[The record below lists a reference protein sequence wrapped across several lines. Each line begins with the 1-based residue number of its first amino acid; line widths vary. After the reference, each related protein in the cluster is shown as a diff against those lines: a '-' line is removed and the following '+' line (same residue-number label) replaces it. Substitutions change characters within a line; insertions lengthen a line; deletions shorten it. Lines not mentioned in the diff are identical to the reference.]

1 MGQSVVDGSGWPGH
15 EAEVFP
21 RVETEILAAERP
33 ETAEDL
39 TADRLL
45 LRRHDA
51 PARGWRRVVYTLSAH
66 RLRPPESAA
75 ERWRRELRGRAEV
88 AVAGGHHRVAV
99 LSLKGGVGKTTTTVA
114 LGATLAEVRGDRVI
128 AVDANPDRGTLAD
141 RVQRE
146 TNASVRD
153 FLAERGR
160 IGRYADAR
168 AFTSQASS
176 RLEVLASDP
185 DPAVSREFDA
195 ADYHAVAGILERFY
209 SIALTDCGTG
219 LLYSVTAG
227 VLDLADQ
234 IVLVA
239 APSVDGARSAS
250 ATLDWLDAHGRRD
263 LVRDAVVV
271 LSSVHGRA
279 RVDVDGIEAHFAGRT
294 RAVVRIPYDPHLAD
308 GAEVVPGHLAPR
320 TADSYLEL
328 AATVADRFPGR

>member
-1 MGQSVVDGSGWPGH
+1 MGQS
-15 EAEVFP
+15 EVFP
-21 RVETEILAAERP
+21 RIETEIVAAERP

-39 TADRLL
+39 TTDRLL
-45 LRRHDA
+45 LRPREA
-51 PARGWRRVVYTLSAH
+51 PRRGWRRMVYELSGR
-66 RLRPPESAA
+66 RLRPPESAT
-75 ERWRRELRGRAEV
+75 ERRRRELRARAELP
-88 AVAGGHHRVAV
+88 VAGGHHRVAV

-141 RVQRE
+141 RVRRE
-146 TNASVRD
+146 TGASVRD
-153 FLAERGR
+153 FLAERAA
-160 IGRYADAR
+160 IHRYADVR

-185 DPAVSREFDA
+185 DPAASRAFDA
-195 ADYHAVAGILERFY
+195 ADYRAVAGILERFY

-219 LLYSVTAG
+219 LLYSAIAG

-271 LSSVHGRA
+271 LSSVHGHP
-279 RVDVDGIEAHFAGRT
+279 RVDVDGIEAHFAGRA

-308 GAEVVPGHLAPR
+308 GAEVVPGLLAPR
-320 TADSYLEL
+320 TADAYLEL

>member
-1 MGQSVVDGSGWPGH
+1 MGQSVVDGSGWPAGGT
-15 EAEVFP
+15 EVFP
-21 RVETEILAAERP
+21 RIETEIVSAERP

-45 LRRHDA
+45 RRRREA
-51 PARGWRRVVYTLSAH
+51 PRHGWRRLLYTMSAH

-75 ERWRRELRGRAEV
+75 ERRRRALRGRAEV

-99 LSLKGGVGKTTTTVA
+99 LSLKGGVGKTTTTVT

-141 RVQRE
+141 RVHRE
-146 TNASVRD
+146 TGASVRD
-153 FLAERGR
+153 LLAERHR

-195 ADYHAVAGILERFY
+195 ADYAAVAGILERYY

-250 ATLDWLDAHGRRD
+250 ATLDWLDAHDRRD

-271 LSSVHGRA
+271 LSSVHSRA
-279 RVDVDGIEAHFAGRT
+279 RVDVDGIEEHFAART
-294 RAVVRIPYDPHLAD
+294 RAVARIPYDAHLAD
-308 GAEVVPGHLAPR
+308 GAEVVPAQLSPR
-320 TADSYLEL
+320 TADAYLEL
-328 AATVADRFPGR
+328 AAIVADRFPGR